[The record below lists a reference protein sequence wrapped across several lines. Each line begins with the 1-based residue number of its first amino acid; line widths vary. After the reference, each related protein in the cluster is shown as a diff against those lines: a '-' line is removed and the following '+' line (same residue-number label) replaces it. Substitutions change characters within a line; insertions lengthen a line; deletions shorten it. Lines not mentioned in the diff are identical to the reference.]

1 MKRVAVGALILAGLA
16 QIVITIL
23 EPEFNTAAGL
33 GIGAGFFLFA
43 GLAATGR
50 WWALG
55 VTAIVSGLLTLAA
68 IGQLTDRIAEGETG
82 QTVRVLGFQLL
93 TLTATIGG
101 GVAALRSY
109 GARS

>member
-1 MKRVAVGALILAGLA
+1 MKRVAAGALVLAGIA

-33 GIGAGFFLFA
+33 GVGTGSFLFA

-50 WWALG
+50 WWPLG
-55 VTAIVSGLLTLAA
+55 VTAIVSGLLTVAA
-68 IGQLTDRIAEGETG
+68 IGQLTDRIAEGGTG

-93 TLTATIGG
+93 TLTATVAS
-101 GVAALRSY
+101 GVAGVRAY
-109 GARS
+109 GART